1 MTVPA
6 SPQINAEAISAYVE
20 MVFGY
25 LEGFVPIR
33 VLAETGTPDR
43 PPKVAYHRIADLAE
57 ALSWMAAKAADDSR
71 GLYVVPGTVEQPGS
85 ARAADVIQTG
95 VLVVDLDTGDIDAAV
110 AHLDEHVGPPT
121 LDVASGGTTEAGQ
134 TKRHLYWKLTEAASG
149 DDLERIRALRE
160 TLAAKVGGDSAF
172 KSLHQPIRVPGT
184 IHGKNGVKAPV
195 RLLARTAREC
205 ELDDLEAAVEA
216 MPALVKE
223 EDAATASCGIDAR
236 PSARALM
243 SKPIREGGQDEVS
256 RFEALSSVIGHWVR
270 AARLGTCSLEEAW
283 TSVRDYNVA
292 IIRPPWDEARL
303 RREFGALHWKDQ
315 AAHTDVPARGA
326 PSEGLVAQS
335 EDALAAEFV
344 SVHGDRWRFV
354 AAWGAWQGWT
364 GTHWMRDEAG
374 AVHEDIRLIC
384 RAAARRCVKPHEAR
398 RLASDKTIKSVGRI
412 VSTDPAIA
420 TRSGDWD
427 TCPMLLNTPAGTIDL
442 ETGETLPHRPDE
454 LLSQI
459 TAVAPGG
466 TCPGWLAF
474 LDEITGGDSAL
485 EAYLCRLAGYCLTG
499 STAEQVF
506 AFLHGAGA
514 NGKSVFLQTIGAVL
528 GDYAAT
534 ATLDTFMATRG
545 ERHLTELAGLR
556 AARLVMVPETE
567 SGRTWAEA
575 RIKTV
580 TGGEKIR
587 ANYMRCDHF
596 EYRPQFK
603 LVVAGNHKPSLTGYG
618 EAMRRRLHLVPFDVT
633 IPEARRDG
641 ALQERLLRDEGP
653 GILAWMLQG
662 CAEWRR
668 TGLMP
673 PERVRA
679 AASDYFDQ
687 EDVVGQWIDEC
698 CAVGPA
704 CSSPAKAL
712 FASWSAWAIAA
723 GHAVGSTKSLGAAL
737 RDRGFNDGKI
747 AGARA
752 WFGIAPKAAPG
763 REAAP

>member
-33 VLAETGTPDR
+33 ALAETGTGDR
-43 PPKVAYHRIADLAE
+43 SPQASYRRIADLSG
-57 ALSWMAAKAADDSR
+57 ALVGMAAKAADDHR

-85 ARAADVIQTG
+85 AKAADIIQTG

-110 AHLDEHVGPPT
+110 AHLTAHVGPPT

-134 TKRHLYWKLTEAASG
+134 TKRHLYWKLTEAASR

-195 RLLARTAREC
+195 RLLARTAREY
-205 ELDDLEAAVEA
+205 ELDDFEVAVEA

-243 SKPIREGGQDEVS
+243 TNPIREGAQDEVS

-270 AARLGTCSLEEAW
+270 SARLGSCSLEEAW
-283 TSVRDYNVA
+283 TAVRDYNVA
-292 IIRPPWDEARL
+292 MIRPPWDEARL
-303 RREFGALHWKDQ
+303 RREFGALHRKDQ
-315 AAHTDVPARGA
+315 AAYPDVPALRA
-326 PSEGLVAQS
+326 HRQDGLIAQS

-344 SVHGDRWRFV
+344 SAHGDRWRFV

-364 GTHWMRDEAG
+364 GTHWTRDEAG

-398 RLASDKTIKSVGRI
+398 RLASDKTIRSVGRI

-442 ETGETLPHRPDE
+442 ETGETLPHRPDD

-466 TCPGWLAF
+466 DCPGWLAF
-474 LDEITGGDSAL
+474 LDEITGGDRRAGCLSPPPRGILPDRVDRRAGLRLPSRRRRQREVGLPADHRRCARRLRCDGDAGYLHGDARRAASDRTGRSACGPPGDGPRDGVGPDL
-485 EAYLCRLAGYCLTG
+485 GRGADQDRHRRRKDPRQLHAVRPLRISSPVQACGRRQPQALAHRVRRGDAPSPAPRALRRHDPRGPPRRRLAGKAAARRGRRAFWRGCCRAAQTG
-499 STAEQVF
+499 S
-506 AFLHGAGA
+506 
-514 NGKSVFLQTIGAVL
+514 
-528 GDYAAT
+528 
-534 ATLDTFMATRG
+534 
-545 ERHLTELAGLR
+545 
-556 AARLVMVPETE
+556 
-567 SGRTWAEA
+567 
-575 RIKTV
+575 
-580 TGGEKIR
+580 
-587 ANYMRCDHF
+587 
-596 EYRPQFK
+596 
-603 LVVAGNHKPSLTGYG
+603 
-618 EAMRRRLHLVPFDVT
+618 
-633 IPEARRDG
+633 
-641 ALQERLLRDEGP
+641 GP
-653 GILAWMLQG
+653 G
-662 CAEWRR
+662 
-668 TGLMP
+668 
-673 PERVRA
+673 
-679 AASDYFDQ
+679 
-687 EDVVGQWIDEC
+687 
-698 CAVGPA
+698 
-704 CSSPAKAL
+704 
-712 FASWSAWAIAA
+712 
-723 GHAVGSTKSLGAAL
+723 
-737 RDRGFNDGKI
+737 
-747 AGARA
+747 
-752 WFGIAPKAAPG
+752 
-763 REAAP
+763 